1 MPSRNDEDRSA
12 GAFGPAPIRVL
23 HVITGLETGG
33 AETMLSL
40 LVERMDPGRIESS
53 VVSLMP
59 EGPLAEKM
67 RRADIPVT
75 SLGWTTRAPS
85 PSRVATLHSIVTN
98 HRPQVVQGWLPHGN
112 AAAFAA
118 VVGRRKRPALAW
130 NIRQAVYNISYESIG
145 TRWLIRGSAFAARAT
160 DSIIYNSAVSASQFE
175 SRGYDRRKTQ
185 VIPNGF
191 DVDRFRPDP
200 EARRRIRQELA
211 VVDGL
216 PLIGMVARYHPMK
229 DHETFLLAAAR
240 LIQSGGRARFVL
252 VGSGVDR
259 ENAILV
265 RRLNELHLQDDVQLL
280 GERSDVISIYSALD
294 IATLSSYTESF
305 PNVVGEAM
313 ACAVPCVA
321 TDVGDAATIIADTG
335 RLAPTR
341 SPHALARAWR
351 ELLDLP
357 AAERILLGTRAR
369 SRIASKFSIGRI
381 AALYSNLYER
391 LANR

>member
-1 MPSRNDEDRSA
+1 
-12 GAFGPAPIRVL
+12 
-23 HVITGLETGG
+23 
-33 AETMLSL
+33 MLSL